1 MSGNIPAILAEA
13 LRSGEVTDRES
24 FYKLKMRLCSQYSPH
39 DVPANSE
46 VIALLDA
53 SERKRYHTILVKKP
67 VKDASGVAAVAVMTS
82 PYPCPH
88 GKCAYCPGGVT
99 EKSSQSYTGKEPA
112 ARRATTYRFDPYDQ
126 TLARITQMEDTG
138 HDTSRIDL
146 IIMGGT
152 FTSRLK
158 QYQEWFV
165 KRCFDALNGT
175 VASDL
180 EEAKRINAESEHRVV
195 GLTVETRPDYF
206 TKKSQIDEM
215 MALGATRVELGVQ
228 ILDDDVL
235 EGVSRGHGV
244 KEVAEATAA
253 CLDAG
258 LSVCYHLMPGLPG
271 SSPEHD
277 VECFRRVFDDPAFRP
292 DNLKFYPVLVVGDT
306 ELARMWRDG
315 EYTPPDLETAADVL
329 TRMKL
334 IVPPYCRIQRI
345 QRDIP
350 VSEITCGIT
359 NSNMRQI
366 VQNRMKE
373 AGLVCRCI
381 RCREAFRTG
390 AEPADPEGEP
400 GDLAYEASGGME
412 HFISYETGGALIAY
426 LRLRLDGSEIARIR
440 EVKVTGTGPDG
451 WQDRGYWEALVRY
464 AEKLASENG
473 AAVMRATC
481 GPGARPIYSDMGY
494 VLEDPYMVRRIH

>member
-1 MSGNIPAILAEA
+1 MSGNIPALLAEA

-24 FYKLKMRLCSQYSPH
+24 FYKLKMRLCSQYGPH
-39 DVPANSE
+39 SVPPNSE
-46 VIALLDA
+46 VIALLDEE
-53 SERKRYHTILVKKP
+53 ERKRFHTILVKKP

-88 GKCAYCPGGVT
+88 GKCSYCPGGVT

-112 ARRATTYRFDPYDQ
+112 ARRAASNRFDPYDQ

-138 HDTSRIDL
+138 HDASRVDL

-152 FTSRLK
+152 FTSRQK

-165 KRCFDALNGT
+165 KRCFDALNGRD
-175 VASDL
+175 SSSL
-180 EEAKRINAESEHRVV
+180 EEAKTLNETSEHRVV

-228 ILDDDVL
+228 ILDDDIL
-235 EGVSRGHGV
+235 KGVNRGHGV
-244 KEVAEATAA
+244 KEVIEATAA
-253 CLDAG
+253 CMDAG

-271 SSPEHD
+271 SDPEYD
-277 VECFRRVFDDPAFRP
+277 IECFRRVFDDPSFRP

-306 ELARMWRDG
+306 ELARMWREG
-315 EYTPPDLETAADVL
+315 RYTPPDFETAADVL

-334 IVPPYCRIQRI
+334 LVPPYCRIQRI

-350 VSEITCGIT
+350 VSEITFGIT

-366 VQNRMKE
+366 VQRRM
-373 AGLVCRCI
+373 ADSGQVCRCI

-390 AEPADPEGEP
+390 AEPSDPEGDP
-400 GDLAYEASGGME
+400 GDLVYELAGGTE

-426 LRLRLDGSEIARIR
+426 LRLRTDGSEIARIR
-440 EVKVTGTGPDG
+440 EVKVTGSGPDG

-464 AEKLASENG
+464 AEKVADSAG
-473 AAVMRATC
+473 ATVVRATC
-481 GPGARPIYSDMGY
+481 GPGARCIYSDMGY
-494 VLEDPYMVRRIH
+494 RYEAPYMVNRIH